1 MSPTLSFLFQSLLW
15 ILLLSFS
22 LSAFA
27 QNRKELQAN
36 RKQLIKEIKLTSKL
50 LQQTSNNKNAALAEY
65 TTLQKQI
72 KARKKLVETLKL
84 ELDQADIRM
93 TRSSDVIES
102 MERDIKILKEEYD
115 KMIRNA
121 FRQKLSN
128 NSLWFLF
135 SADSFNQAVQRWR
148 YIKQYEHYRKRQA
161 DLILKTQYTL
171 TAKVKHLE
179 ESKREKNAL
188 LITEQEQQKKLSKE
202 LERRNKIFRSLRRDE
217 KRLKSELKKQRI
229 AHEKMNQ
236 AIEGVIQNEMLTR
249 RKKSRD
255 ETALHSTNDINNSKI
270 LTGSFSKNRGRLP
283 WPVKDGVIT
292 KWFGKQNHPTLPRVM
307 ITNNG
312 IDIRSTKNA
321 RVNCVFDGVVASK
334 QFVPG
339 YNNMLI
345 IRHGNYY
352 TVYSNLDVI
361 FVKKGDQLTA
371 GQQIGLATTDQHS
384 NLSEVHFE
392 VWHDKVRLNPSDW
405 IKQP

>member
-1 MSPTLSFLFQSLLW
+1 MSPTPSFLLQISLCFF
-15 ILLLSFS
+15 LLFFS

-27 QNRKELQAN
+27 QNRKELQQN
-36 RKQLIKEIKLTSKL
+36 RKRLLKEIKITSNL
-50 LQQTSNNKNAALAEY
+50 LQQTSKNKNAALAEY

-84 ELDQADIRM
+84 ELNQADIRI
-93 TRSSDVIES
+93 TRSADVIES

-115 KMIRNA
+115 KMVQNA
-121 FRQKLSN
+121 LRQKLSN
-128 NSLWFLF
+128 SSLWFLF
-135 SADSFNQAVQRWR
+135 SANSFNEAVQRWR

-161 DLILKTQYTL
+161 DLISKTQYTL
-171 TAKVKHLE
+171 TAKVASLE
-179 ESKREKNAL
+179 ESKKEQNTL
-188 LITEQEQQKKLSKE
+188 LLAEQKQQKELAKE
-202 LERRNKIFRSLRRDE
+202 LERRNKIFRSLKQDE
-217 KRLKSELKKQRI
+217 KHLKSDLRKQRI

-249 RKKSRD
+249 RKNSRD
-255 ETALHSTNDINNSKI
+255 EASLHSTNDINNSKK
-270 LTGSFSKNRGRLP
+270 LTGNFSKNRGQLP

-292 KWFGKQNHPTLPRVM
+292 KWFGKQNHPTLPSVM

-321 RVNCVFDGVVASK
+321 RVNCVFDGIVASK

-352 TVYSNLDVI
+352 TVYSNLDVA
-361 FVKKGDQLTA
+361 FVKKGDQISA
-371 GQQIGLATTDQHS
+371 GQQIGQASTNQNS

-405 IKQP
+405 IRRH